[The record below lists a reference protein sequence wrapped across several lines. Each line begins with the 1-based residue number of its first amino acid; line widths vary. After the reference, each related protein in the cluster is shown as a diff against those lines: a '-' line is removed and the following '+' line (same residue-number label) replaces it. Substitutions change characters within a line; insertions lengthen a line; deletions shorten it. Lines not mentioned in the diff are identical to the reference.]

1 MFKRFTAGVAVGY
14 VMGARAGTKRYDQ
27 ISDLAERA
35 LDVPFVERLADTGR
49 SVAMNQGRRALDGF
63 KDRATRWSPSD
74 GPVDDDA
81 AVDEDEPVEEDED
94 DFVDEDQ
101 EEPENTDEPVD
112 EDEEKTVDE
121 DEDDFVDEDEEGP
134 VDEDEEGPVDEDE
147 DEPQRKS
154 GHRKPARSRPRHRV
168 GSLASAARERGRAD

>member
-63 KDRATRWSPSD
+63 KDRAARWSPSD
-74 GPVDDDA
+74 GPVDDDE
-81 AVDEDEPVEEDED
+81 AVDE
-94 DFVDEDQ
+94 
-101 EEPENTDEPVD
+101 DEPVD
-112 EDEEKTVDE
+112 EDEEE
-121 DEDDFVDEDEEGP
+121 
-134 VDEDEEGPVDEDE
+134 PVDEDE